1 MREAVETH
9 ISLLVEQG
17 NEIPK
22 QVTSTIYFKKPIEET
37 DVQHWRVERLEI
49 EVPILSAG
57 SG

>member
-1 MREAVETH
+1 
-9 ISLLVEQG
+9 LLVEQG

-57 SG
+57 